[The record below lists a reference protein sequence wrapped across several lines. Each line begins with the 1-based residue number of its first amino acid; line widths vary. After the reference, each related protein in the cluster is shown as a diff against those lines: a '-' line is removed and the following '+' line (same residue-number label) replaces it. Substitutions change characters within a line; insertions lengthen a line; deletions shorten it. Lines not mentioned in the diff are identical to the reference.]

1 MLPQGIVLTSW
12 TTKYVDKWRAYLLC
26 KRSGSTG
33 DASVSERRE
42 HSNRGG
48 ERRFGKRRSKQGLIE
63 RLETWKRNGSQLGN
77 ATWPLL
83 VLLALLGLFGLE
95 GIQEVLLSHDGR
107 EIEYIECMI
116 AVSETLPCELRAM
129 PEAPFIQHDGSPSSC
144 STPTT

>member
-1 MLPQGIVLTSW
+1 MRNGNSRFPEGGCT
-12 TTKYVDKWRAYLLC
+12 C
-26 KRSGSTG
+26 KLGGCTGSGS
-33 DASVSERRE
+33 
-42 HSNRGG
+42 
-48 ERRFGKRRSKQGLIE
+48 LIE

-116 AVSETLPCELRAM
+116 AVSESLPCELRAM